1 MTDSKN
7 KEKFMDFL
15 SYADGYDENSLP
27 QAAKAF
33 ITEGEMDLEKRRKRT
48 LYVAALASNIA
59 RHAFNGLEEAS
70 RKYEGGLE
78 DQIFELRRVKPFH
91 KEVSDLTST
100 ANYEVMTNQS
110 MMRKLFSALT
120 ELTWNTMWD
129 MDTRGKTRDEYRKE
143 VRAVQAEFDELMADL
158 MGGPGDIDE
167 LNEKLIVLDD
177 RLGEMD
183 RAWRRMKRK

>member
-1 MTDSKN
+1 M
-7 KEKFMDFL
+7 
-15 SYADGYDENSLP
+15 
-27 QAAKAF
+27 
-33 ITEGEMDLEKRRKRT
+33 
-48 LYVAALASNIA
+48 
-59 RHAFNGLEEAS
+59 HAFNGLEEAS

-78 DQIFELRRVKPFH
+78 DQIFELRRMKPFH
-91 KEVSDLTST
+91 KELSDLTST

-143 VRAVQAEFDELMADL
+143 VRAVQAEFDELMVDL

-177 RLGEMD
+177 RLGDMEG
-183 RAWRRMKRK
+183 AWRRMKRK

>member
-7 KEKFMDFL
+7 NEKFMGFL
-15 SYADGYDENSLP
+15 SYADGHDENSLP
-27 QAAKAF
+27 QAVKAF
-33 ITEGEMDLEKRRKRT
+33 ITEGEMDLTQRRKRT
-48 LYVAALASNIA
+48 LYIAALASNIA
-59 RHAFNGLEEAS
+59 MHAFNGLEEAS

-78 DQIFELRRVKPFH
+78 DQIFELRRMKPFH
-91 KEVSDLTST
+91 KELSDLTSA

-129 MDTRGKTRDEYRKE
+129 MDTRGKTRDEYREE
-143 VRAVQAEFDELMADL
+143 VRAVQAEFDELMVDL

>member
-15 SYADGYDENSLP
+15 AYADGHDENSLP

-33 ITEGEMDLEKRRKRT
+33 ITEGEMDLTQRRKRT
-48 LYVAALASNIA
+48 LYIAALASNIA
-59 RHAFNGLEEAS
+59 MHAFNGLEEAS

-78 DQIFELRRVKPFH
+78 DQIFELRRMKPFH

-143 VRAVQAEFDELMADL
+143 VRAVQAEFDELMVDL
-158 MGGPGDIDE
+158 MGGPGDPEEI
-167 LNEKLIVLDD
+167 NEKLIVLQD
-177 RLGEMD
+177 RLDDMEG
-183 RAWRRMKRK
+183 AWRRMKRK

>member
-15 SYADGYDENSLP
+15 AYADGYDENSLP

-33 ITEGEMDLEKRRKRT
+33 ITEGEMDLTQRRKRT
-48 LYVAALASNIA
+48 LYIAALASNIA
-59 RHAFNGLEEAS
+59 MHAFNGLEEAS

-78 DQIFELRRVKPFH
+78 DQIFELRRMKPFH
-91 KEVSDLTST
+91 KELSDLTST

-143 VRAVQAEFDELMADL
+143 VRAVQAEFDELMVDL

-177 RLGEMD
+177 RLGDMEG
-183 RAWRRMKRK
+183 AWRRMKRK

>member
-7 KEKFMDFL
+7 NEKFMDFL

-78 DQIFELRRVKPFH
+78 DQIFELRRMKPFH
-91 KEVSDLTST
+91 KELSDLTST

-129 MDTRGKTRDEYRKE
+129 MDTRGKTKDEYRDE
-143 VRAVQAEFDELMADL
+143 VRKVQAEFNELMVEYQ
-158 MGGPGDIDE
+158 GGPGDPEEI
-167 LNEKLIVLDD
+167 NEKLIVLQD
-177 RLGEMD
+177 RLDDMEG
-183 RAWRRMKRK
+183 AWRRMKRK